1 MPAVVKHMGQDYF
14 VEHFLTA
21 LLLLL
26 KDGVDEVR
34 EACAVTIPNIAST
47 GTDSDASFCCLIVVR
62 LSQYICVCMYV
73 YVCIH
78 TGSVPLSWVFEKL
91 FPSVRAMST
100 AEYLVRLSMVTSLKG
115 FLAVDSLSEKYIS
128 EVVTL
133 LAVSTKV
140 P

>member
-62 LSQYICVCMYV
+62 LPQYICVCMCMCV
-73 YVCIH
+73 YIQVAYHCH
-78 TGSVPLSWVFEKL
+78 GCSRSCFRPLGPCPLQSIWC
-91 FPSVRAMST
+91 
-100 AEYLVRLSMVTSLKG
+100 
-115 FLAVDSLSEKYIS
+115 D
-128 EVVTL
+128 
-133 LAVSTKV
+133 
-140 P
+140 

>member
-1 MPAVVKHMGQDYF
+1 
-14 VEHFLTA
+14 
-21 LLLLL
+21 
-26 KDGVDEVR
+26 
-34 EACAVTIPNIAST
+34 
-47 GTDSDASFCCLIVVR
+47 
-62 LSQYICVCMYV
+62 MYV